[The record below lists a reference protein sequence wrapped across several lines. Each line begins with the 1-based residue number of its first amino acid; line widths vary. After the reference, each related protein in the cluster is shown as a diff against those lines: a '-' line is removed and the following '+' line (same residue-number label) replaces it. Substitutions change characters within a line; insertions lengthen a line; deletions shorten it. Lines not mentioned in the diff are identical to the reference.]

1 MCQQSDGRT
10 KSGILNCCGM
20 PTYFFR
26 LSTVPTAPDE
36 GEELPNLKAAIA
48 LAREIVRDISKNQ
61 HPSYVRRKAIVVTD
75 KSGTEVFKIPLRR

>member
-1 MCQQSDGRT
+1 
-10 KSGILNCCGM
+10 M

-48 LAREIVRDISKNQ
+48 LAKEIARDMSKNR

-75 KSGTEVFKIPLRR
+75 KVGTEVFRIPLRR